1 MSEKS
6 KLVIALKKKNIPLPE
21 KQTVAELQHRFDN
34 WISEKGWLV
43 RLGKPAFRKPDSP
56 VALLETRN
64 TYWLPDSQMA
74 KDIIESKLVFVMGRS
89 PIPPANATFLDV
101 PKDYNDRWGMSISEE
116 E

>member
-21 KQTVAELQHRFDN
+21 KQTVAEFQHRHDN
-34 WISEKGWLV
+34 WISSKGWLV

-56 VALLETRN
+56 VSLLETKN

-74 KDIIESKLVFVMGRS
+74 KDIIESKLVFDMGRTQFPS
-89 PIPPANATFLDV
+89 ADATFLDV